1 MRPIPLLFAISLPLS
16 LAACATRPCGDARPG
31 ASVHITVGY
40 AADGTPTVQPTQCR
54 VKTGVE
60 ITWRGPAFDD
70 TTFQLTFDGNPGTVT
85 KGSAGRSAGIR
96 GVVVESEAG
105 PLGRE
110 AGIRAENPGSYKY
123 DVDANGRSLDPHII
137 IER

>member
-1 MRPIPLLFAISLPLS
+1 L
-16 LAACATRPCGDARPG
+16 CGDARPG
-31 ASVHITVGY
+31 EPVHIMVGY
-40 AADGTPTVQPTQCR
+40 AADGTPTVQPMECH

-70 TTFQLTFDGNPGTVT
+70 TPFQLTFDANPGTVT
-85 KGSAGRSAGIR
+85 KGSTGRSASIR
-96 GVVVESEAG
+96 RVVVESGTGA
-105 PLGRE
+105 LGRE